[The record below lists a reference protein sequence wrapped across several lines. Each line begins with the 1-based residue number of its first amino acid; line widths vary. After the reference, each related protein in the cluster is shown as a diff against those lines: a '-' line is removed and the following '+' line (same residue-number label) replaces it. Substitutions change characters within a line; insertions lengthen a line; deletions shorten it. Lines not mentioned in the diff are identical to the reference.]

1 LFLGEITYGGRVTD
15 FWDQRCLRTILR
27 KFFSPDTLVSGYK
40 YSPSG
45 IYYCPE
51 RQFLQQY
58 RDYIEELP
66 LNDNPEIFG
75 MNSNANITFQVKNSS
90 LQKIFFYLNCFFCR
104 HKNRIILLIQL
115 LIFNH
120 VYHRVVLENLMMK
133 LFMN

>member
-1 LFLGEITYGGRVTD
+1 MEIDFRSGEVTYGGRVTD

-27 KFFSPDTLVSGYK
+27 RFFSPETLASGYK

-51 RQFLQQY
+51 KQFLQQY

-75 MNSNANITFQVKNSS
+75 MNSNANITFQVR
-90 LQKIFFYLNCFFCR
+90 KIL
-104 HKNRIILLIQL
+104 IIECQLKLL
-115 LIFNH
+115 FD
-120 VYHRVVLENLMMK
+120 
-133 LFMN
+133 